1 MAGSGRVEP
10 RAGTERWLTSG
21 VGAIGAASLLSDAG
35 HEVTTA
41 LLPSF
46 LTSTLGAPAAALGLI
61 EGISDGA
68 SGVAK
73 LAGGAIADDPAR
85 RGPTAVGGYAVTAV
99 LSSAVGLATSA
110 VQVAFLRAGAWTAR
124 GLRGPSRNA
133 ILADVVPAAAYG
145 RAFGFERSMDNLGA
159 IAGPLLA
166 MLLVALTSVRTA
178 ILLSIAPGLLAAVAM
193 LYAAR
198 RVVRPRPRERTRLRL
213 RVRPVLRGG
222 LGPLLLAVGAFEAGN
237 LAATLMILRVTELLE
252 PSRGQDSAVSIG
264 LALYVCYNL
273 AATLASVP
281 AGHLGDRRDASWPL
295 GAGVAAFLV
304 AYVALAATGP
314 SVPVLAFAFVLAGV
328 GIGAVETAEHHAV
341 AARAPEDVRGSAFGL
356 LAAMQSLGNF
366 VASAIAGL
374 LWTVWSPTA
383 AFGWAAGW
391 MALSLA
397 LLVAARVRAVSA
409 AP

>member
-1 MAGSGRVEP
+1 M
-10 RAGTERWLTSG
+10 GTERWLTGG
-21 VGAIGAASLLSDAG
+21 VGAIGVASLLSDAG
-35 HEVTTA
+35 HEVATA

-99 LSSAVGLATSA
+99 LSSMVGIATSA
-110 VQVAFLRAGAWTAR
+110 VQVAVLRAGAWTAR
-124 GLRGPSRNA
+124 GIRGPSRNA
-133 ILADVVPAAAYG
+133 ILADVVPAATYG
-145 RAFGFERSMDNLGA
+145 RAFGFERAMDNLGA

-166 MLLVALTSVRTA
+166 LLLVSLTSVRTA
-178 ILLSIAPGLLAAVAM
+178 ILLSIVPGLLAAFAM

-198 RVVRPRPRERTRLRL
+198 RVVRPRTRGRTRLRL
-213 RVRPVLRGG
+213 QVRPVLRGE
-222 LGPLLLAVGAFEAGN
+222 LGRLLLAIGAFELGN
-237 LAATLMILRVTELLE
+237 LAATLMILRATELLE
-252 PSRGQDSAVSIG
+252 PSRGQDAAVSLG
-264 LALYVCYNL
+264 LALYVSYNV
-273 AATLASVP
+273 AAALASVP
-281 AGHLGDRRDASWPL
+281 AGHLGDRRDAAWPL
-295 GAGVAAFLV
+295 GLGVAAFLA

-314 SVPVLAFAFVLAGV
+314 SVPVLAVAFVLAGV

-341 AARAPEDVRGSAFGL
+341 AARAPEEIRGSAFGL
-356 LAAMQSLGNF
+356 LAALQSLGNF
-366 VASAIAGL
+366 AASAIAGL

-391 MALSLA
+391 MALSL
-397 LLVAARVRAVSA
+397 LLLAWVHVRPAR
-409 AP
+409 APRDLGSYR